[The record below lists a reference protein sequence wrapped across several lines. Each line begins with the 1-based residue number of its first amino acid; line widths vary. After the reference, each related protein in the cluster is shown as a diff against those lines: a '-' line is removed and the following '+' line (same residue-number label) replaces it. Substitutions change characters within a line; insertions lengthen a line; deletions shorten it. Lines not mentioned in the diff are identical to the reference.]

1 MVFSYEKKVIIRYL
15 RTKCKYG
22 VTRIVNDHPE
32 YEWNINGVK
41 KLLKKIGEIDHVAGK
56 ESSGRP
62 KSVCTE
68 ESIKLIEEII
78 LSQKVQPETHST
90 PTQIARELNINFQS
104 VPRIVDQ
111 NLDLRSLRKR
121 KI

>member
-1 MVFSYEKKVIIRYL
+1 MFSYEKKVIIRYL

-22 VTRIVNDHPE
+22 VTRIINDRPE

-56 ESSGRP
+56 ESSGRS

-68 ESIKLIEEII
+68 ESIKVVEEMI
-78 LSQKVQPETHST
+78 LSQTVRPETHST
-90 PTQIARELNINFQS
+90 PTETAPELNINFQS
-104 VPRIVDQ
+104 VSRIIDQ
-111 NLDLRSLRKR
+111 DLDLRSLRKR